1 LIHGTLRVT
10 GSVCE
15 PYETKQRALANVRS
29 RAGYAAGLMT
39 RREYRFRLVFCVAS
53 LQNRSGCGVYR
64 MERLGVIV
72 PYRDREAHLSQLVPH
87 LAAYFTRDK
96 ADRRIPVSIAIV
108 EQPAGATFNRGFMK
122 NIGFKLL
129 RDRIDYVCF
138 HDVDYLPIWADYSL
152 VDNPTM
158 IVWYGFES
166 RPIDPQQPEKRVSQ
180 KVEDCL
186 AAVVLMRKEQFER
199 VNGYSNHFW
208 GWGFEDADLK
218 MRLEWAGFETKHR
231 KGTFIA
237 LDHRHEGVDI
247 ERRPTE
253 SHIRNRGLLESR
265 WTETTQE
272 EDWQK
277 DGLSTMEFDV
287 VWRRSI
293 PLPPETRPD
302 IKAEHILVRYPTPPT
317 STHGS

>member
-1 LIHGTLRVT
+1 
-10 GSVCE
+10 
-15 PYETKQRALANVRS
+15 
-29 RAGYAAGLMT
+29 
-39 RREYRFRLVFCVAS
+39 
-53 LQNRSGCGVYR
+53 

-72 PYRDREAHLSQLVPH
+72 PYRNREAHLSQLVPH

-96 ADRRIPVSIAIV
+96 IDRTIPILIVVV
-108 EQPAGATFNRGFMK
+108 EQPAGAAFNRGLMK
-122 NIGFKLL
+122 NVGFMLL

-152 VDNPTM
+152 VDTPTM

-166 RPIDPQQPEKRVSQ
+166 RPLDPQQPEKRVSQ
-180 KVEDCL
+180 RVEDCL

-199 VNGYSNHFW
+199 VNGYSNRFW

-218 MRLEWAGFETKHR
+218 MRLEWAGFGTKHR

-237 LDHRHEGVDI
+237 LDHRHEGFDI
-247 ERRPTE
+247 ERRPTD
-253 SHIRNRGLLESR
+253 SHLRNRALIESR

-272 EDWQK
+272 EDLQK
-277 DGLSTMEFDV
+277 DGLSTTEVEV

-293 PLPPETRPD
+293 PLPPETRTD
-302 IKAEHILVRYPTPPT
+302 IKAEHVLVRHPMPHT
-317 STHGS
+317 STHGGPI